1 MIELAAVEDDR
12 LLVDGLRSWAR
23 TLPDIRLGAVT
34 STVDE
39 LLREP
44 VGRHDV
50 VLLNPQLRAD
60 PDPAVNVR
68 RLTEAGYRVLVID
81 ASTDLCTVAS
91 CLAAGAHGY
100 LSRDQDAADLAGML
114 RGIAAGGTAWS
125 LGPTRAN
132 GPGRPALS
140 PREHLVMMAYASGLT
155 LDSAA
160 RRLGISTETARTY
173 LKRVKA
179 KYHRVGLPVH
189 TKLDLAQQLRAEYG
203 KARRKP

>member
-1 MIELAAVEDDR
+1 VIEFAVIEDDR
-12 LLVDGLRSWAR
+12 LLVDGLRAWAR

-44 VGRHDV
+44 VGRHAV

-68 RLTEAGYRVLVID
+68 RLTGAGYRVLVVD
-81 ASTDLCTVAS
+81 TSTDLCTVAS

-100 LSRDQDAADLAGML
+100 LSRDQDSADLAGTL

-125 LGPTRAN
+125 LGPTKAK
-132 GPGRPALS
+132 GPGYPALS
-140 PREHLVMMAYASGLT
+140 PREHLVMIAYASGLT

-160 RRLGISTETARTY
+160 RRLGIGTETARTY

-179 KYHRVGLPVH
+179 KYQRVGLPVH
-189 TKLDLAQQLRAEYG
+189 TKLDLAQQFRAECG
-203 KARRKP
+203 KARRQR